1 MKKVRILSID
11 GGGIRGIL
19 PGALLTYV
27 EKRINEKTKHP
38 KATIGQYFDFIAGT
52 STGGILACCYLI
64 PNENGFYKFSAEEA
78 LNLYMDRGDEIFDVT
93 LRQRLK
99 SLGGVKDEKYDEA
112 ELVDALSDYF
122 GNVKLSDLLKPNLV
136 TAYDIRSR
144 NAKFFTSHDAT
155 APKHDFY
162 VKDVARSTSAAP
174 TYFEPARVKSLAGT
188 PYPLIDGGV
197 FANNP
202 TLCAYA
208 EARTIDFASTLNHKE
223 KPKLPTAKDMI
234 IVSLGTGGT
243 EESYPY
249 SEFKDAGMLKWIQPL
264 IDIMMSGNAETV
276 DYQVRQIFDTLSGKN
291 KDDYYRIEPELIT
304 ASPKMDKA
312 DMKNLQALKA
322 DGLACV
328 DKRKKELDEI
338 VDKLIANH

>member
-27 EKRINEKTKHP
+27 EKRIKEKTKDP

>member
-19 PGALLTYV
+19 PGTLLTYM
-27 EKRINEKTKHP
+27 EQKIKEKTNDAT
-38 KATIGQYFDFIAGT
+38 ATIGQYFDFIAGT

-64 PNENGFYKFSAEEA
+64 PNENNTYKFSAAEA
-78 LNLYMDRGDEIFDVT
+78 LDLYMDRGDEIFDVT
-93 LRQRLK
+93 LRQRIK
-99 SLGGVKDEKYDEA
+99 SLGGIKDEKYDA
-112 ELVDALSDYF
+112 TELVDALNDYF
-122 GNVKLSDLLKPNLV
+122 DGVKLSDLLKPCLV
-136 TAYDIRSR
+136 TSYDIRSR

-155 APKHDFY
+155 ELKFDFF
-162 VKDVARSTSAAP
+162 VKDVARATSAAP
-174 TYFEPARVKSLAGT
+174 TYFEPARIKSLAGT

-208 EARTIDFASTLNHKE
+208 EARTVDFRATLNDPE
-223 KPKLPTAKDMI
+223 KPKLPTAKDMV

-243 EESYPY
+243 EKSYPY
-249 SEFKDAGMLKWIQPL
+249 TEFKDAGMIKWIKPL

-276 DYQVRQIFDTLSGKN
+276 DFQVRQIFNTLSGTN
-291 KDDYYRIEPELIT
+291 KADYHRIEPEIIT
-304 ASPKMDKA
+304 ASSQMDEA
-312 DMKNLQALKA
+312 DVKNLKALHA
-322 DGLACV
+322 DGISCV
-328 DKRKKELDEI
+328 EKCKKELDEI

>member
-27 EKRINEKTKHP
+27 EKRIKEKTKDP
-38 KATIGQYFDFIAGT
+38 NATIGQYFDFIAGT

-112 ELVDALSDYF
+112 ELVDALQDYF
-122 GNVKLSDLLKPNLV
+122 GEVKLSELLKPNLV
-136 TAYDIRSR
+136 TSYDIRAR

-155 APKHDFY
+155 EPRHDFL

-174 TYFEPARVKSLAGT
+174 TYFEPARIKSLAGT

-208 EARTIDFASTLNHKE
+208 EARTIDFSKTLNHPD

-276 DYQVRQIFDTLSGKN
+276 DYQVRQIYNTLSGNNKKN
-291 KDDYYRIEPELIT
+291 YYRIDPELIT
-304 ASPKMDKA
+304 ASAKMDKA
-312 DMKNLQALKA
+312 DMKNLKALKA

-328 DKRKKELDEI
+328 DKNQKKLDEI